1 MMDPMCISLVQ
12 QHMERT
18 GFTLSDQ
25 FRAKYQPKRTNAT
38 MSEVVSKWNEEQLVR
53 GLVYQHLRNVA
64 PALSLEFKETYH
76 CSCEPTPGHL
86 VELIIETQR
95 KSQGGDEAQDI
106 QIEKGVSE
114 KSGVPTGEKR
124 QRLGTKQNMFTK
136 EEIMRIESAIAD
148 KADIGTLAKQ
158 MGRSYPSVHG
168 KISALRKGVGLKK
181 GKFTVEEVNRIRQA
195 IENKEDYKHVAT
207 ELGRMPVPVLQKMR
221 LLKTNPG
228 PKGKVRGF
236 KVEED
241 LLILERIV
249 PRLKY
254 LNLSSSGFLSQSD
267 TLELAAEFQRNPET
281 VRGRWERYLQPW
293 ILQHFTGTSGFRVER
308 MLTRFVAEN
317 FGDYRGIDWSDIV
330 NQHKEFAGHTSTSLR
345 QIYHKVIKLYKEKS
359 AVVSVQEV
367 AAYAEKVYQPGKERR
382 ELVSQVARREKAVQ
396 HFKMRVKE
404 LEINIVI

>member
-148 KADIGTLAKQ
+148 KADIGALAKQ

-330 NQHKEFAGHTSTSLR
+330 NQHKEFEGHTGASISG
-345 QIYHKVIKLYKEKS
+345 IYRRIRRCAKAGKS
-359 AVVSVQEV
+359 DVNLQEV
-367 AAYAEKVYQPGKERR
+367 ADYAAKVYQPGAERKESATKAAHREKIILHFKERVV
-382 ELVSQVARREKAVQ
+382 ELGIKVAV
-396 HFKMRVKE
+396 
-404 LEINIVI
+404 